1 LSPSLSPLQK
11 PLPSLVTGCDPCE
24 RKEQA
29 AEKAGEQLTKD
40 PDAPVTMWAAGYSF
54 LVMEKGKK
62 IFICDPKINIY
73 IGKSKLDWTLST
85 E

>member
-1 LSPSLSPLQK
+1 M
-11 PLPSLVTGCDPCE
+11 
-24 RKEQA
+24 
-29 AEKAGEQLTKD
+29 TKD